1 MSLLIRCLLILTVV
15 SNYSAATAADHV
27 FNLSTTA
34 EKHEQGRKIYN
45 YRCYFCHGYSG
56 DAKTLASTYLTPKPR
71 NFIHRNSRDL
81 SRKYMIQIV
90 TSGKK
95 DTAMHGFS
103 RLLTDLEIY
112 AVVDFVRAEFIDN
125 QRLNTRYHTTENG
138 WPNHHR
144 YAEAFPFATGS
155 IPLDKP
161 WQQLN
166 QQQTRGKQLFLTS
179 CITCHDRSFVNIEGD
194 IWNKES
200 ISYPRNNYSHTI
212 IDAVSS
218 ASIYAGHD
226 IAPEVES
233 LSSTAQSG
241 KQLWQ
246 QNCAFCHAADGTGEN
261 WIGSFLE
268 PNPRNLTD
276 NHFMQ
281 DKTRDFL
288 LLRIRNGLVN
298 TSMPAWKNVLSDQ
311 QIHQIISYIDEAF
324 HPIKQEVNSQL

>member
-1 MSLLIRCLLILTVV
+1 MSVNLYSNRSSAPRLNMSLLIRCLLILTVV

-125 QRLNTRYHTTENG
+125 QRLNTCRVYRQ
-138 WPNHHR
+138 PAFKSPLSHHR
-144 YAEAFPFATGS
+144 KWLAES
-155 IPLDKP
+155 SSLC
-161 WQQLN
+161 
-166 QQQTRGKQLFLTS
+166 RGF
-179 CITCHDRSFVNIEGD
+179 SF
-194 IWNKES
+194 
-200 ISYPRNNYSHTI
+200 
-212 IDAVSS
+212 
-218 ASIYAGHD
+218 
-226 IAPEVES
+226 
-233 LSSTAQSG
+233 
-241 KQLWQ
+241 
-246 QNCAFCHAADGTGEN
+246 
-261 WIGSFLE
+261 
-268 PNPRNLTD
+268 
-276 NHFMQ
+276 
-281 DKTRDFL
+281 
-288 LLRIRNGLVN
+288 RNGFD
-298 TSMPAWKNVLSDQ
+298 PAG
-311 QIHQIISYIDEAF
+311 
-324 HPIKQEVNSQL
+324 